1 MWKRTSNHTSKVLI
15 FSQEA
20 HFVFVNSLPLFSMV
34 PDLFADVCQLGTSES
49 QGMFE
54 QRTGT
59 FDNACSIESVRFSIV
74 AYNALVSPARQAS
87 L

>member
-1 MWKRTSNHTSKVLI
+1 MWKRTSNHASKVLI
-15 FSQEA
+15 SSQEA

-54 QRTGT
+54 QRT